1 MSHLIIFVLVKT
13 EPVNE
18 IGSLISNVACG
29 EFLPV
34 SHQFKAQRA
43 KGVGIF
49 EVGGVR
55 LQGQS
60 FCNGVCEFGID
71 HVVLG
76 IEGLGFKVLFSFH
89 EGRGGD
95 LVEGADFAGRL

>member
-43 KGVGIF
+43 KGVVIF

-55 LQGQS
+55 LQG
-60 FCNGVCEFGID
+60 
-71 HVVLG
+71 
-76 IEGLGFKVLFSFH
+76 
-89 EGRGGD
+89 
-95 LVEGADFAGRL
+95 